1 MRILYVSQYFPPEMG
16 APSAR
21 VHELSREWVKL
32 GHQVFV
38 LTAFAHHPT
47 GRKSAGDRWRITRR
61 EQVDGID
68 VLRSYIWAT
77 ANKGIAKRMGSYASF
92 MASASILG
100 AVRVR
105 RPDIVIA
112 TSPQLLC
119 ALAGYVLALRFRAP
133 FVFEVRDLWPESILA
148 VEAMNDNVV
157 VRGLKRL
164 ARFLYT
170 HASHIVTVGEGY
182 KEEIHQRYGIS
193 HERMAVIPNG
203 VDTELFVPGHTHNE
217 VRKQYGW
224 GDRFVILYL
233 GTHGMAHALHTVLEA
248 ALGLSEHP
256 EILFVFVGE
265 GAEKDNLK
273 RWARENKLHNVQFI
287 DQQPK
292 HRAPLFYAACDL
304 GLVTLRNTR
313 LFQSVLPSKIF
324 ELMGMARPILL
335 TVDGEARRLV
345 EEAQA
350 GWYVP
355 PENAHALREAIL
367 HATAHRHLL
376 HLMGTRGRHFV
387 IESYDRSV
395 LAGRYLDLLADIVA
409 DANGAAAHGSPCS
422 VALKNNTSSNR
433 QAR

>member
-32 GHQVFV
+32 GHQVCV

-47 GRKSAGDRWRITRR
+47 GRKSANDRWRITRR
-61 EQVDGID
+61 EQIDGID
-68 VLRSYIWAT
+68 VVRSYIWAT
-77 ANKGIAKRMGSYASF
+77 ANQGIAKRMVSYASF
-92 MASASILG
+92 MASALMLG

-105 RPDIVIA
+105 RPDVVIA

-119 ALAGYVLALRFRAP
+119 ALAGHLLALRFRAP

-148 VEAMNDNVV
+148 VKAMNDNVV
-157 VRGLKRL
+157 VHGLKRL
-164 ARFLYT
+164 ARYLYA
-170 HASHIVTVGEGY
+170 HASRIVTVGQGY
-182 KEEIHQRYGIS
+182 KQEIHRRYGIPR
-193 HERMAVIPNG
+193 ERMAVIPNG
-203 VDTELFVPGHTHNE
+203 IDTELFVPGPAHNE

-224 GDRFVILYL
+224 GDRFVVLYL
-233 GTHGMAHALHTVLEA
+233 GTHGMAHALHTVLDA
-248 ALGLSEHP
+248 ASSLREHP

-265 GAEKDNLK
+265 GAEKGKLK
-273 RWARENKLHNVQFI
+273 KWARENKLDNTQFI

-304 GLVTLRNTR
+304 GLVTLRNTS

-324 ELMGMARPILL
+324 EHMGMARPILL
-335 TVDGEARRLV
+335 TVDGEARTLV

-355 PENAHALREAIL
+355 PENAQALREAIL
-367 HATAHRHLL
+367 HAVAHRHVL
-376 HLMGTRGRHFV
+376 HLMGRRGRQFV
-387 IESYDRSV
+387 IESYDRRV
-395 LAGRYLDLLADIVA
+395 LARRYLDLLTDILA
-409 DANGAAAHGSPCS
+409 KANGARAQ
-422 VALKNNTSSNR
+422 T
-433 QAR
+433 